1 MIRRLVITL
10 GMTLSVFCS
19 QGSAAA
25 GRLFHVTPLGEST
38 ICIKTTTPD
47 WFYQFAGIKV
57 ITPGYTIQSFTDTEG
72 LGFGHPSPREQCTVS
87 DNGYCLFSTN
97 DKQAI
102 PIVVTGAP
110 GAVEFTLCL
119 NGVGATYSCENHL
132 ITFQQPALTSSSPR
146 GGIGCNYF
154 LS

>member
-1 MIRRLVITL
+1 MLKQFFIGSLAL
-10 GMTLSVFCS
+10 LSMTS
-19 QGSAAA
+19 QAAFA
-25 GRLFHVTPLGEST
+25 DTETKSTAPQAPGHLFTVST
-38 ICIKTTTPD
+38 IGNQLTINTTIPGRT
-47 WFYQFAGIKV
+47 YQFAGITSL
-57 ITPGYTIQSFTDTEG
+57 TPGFSFA
-72 LGFGHPSPREQCTVS
+72 PCTTS